1 MNKEIKYEK
10 NNIKIYNGDC
20 LEKLN
25 DIDNKSVQLICID
38 PPYNIGKDSWDNV
51 ENYIPF
57 MINVIKKL
65 ETKLK
70 DNGSFFMFHN
80 DMEIISELMIAIK
93 KNTNFKFKQ
102 MIVWNKRFEGSPKKG
117 FMDGFV
123 VKKDMHNFNKMTE
136 YILFYTFD
144 N

>member
-1 MNKEIKYEK
+1 MD
-10 NNIKIYNGDC
+10 NIKIYNGDC

-25 DIDNKSVQLICID
+25 NVDNKSVQLICID

-70 DNGSFFMFHN
+70 DNGSFFYF
-80 DMEIISELMIAIK
+80 S
-93 KNTNFKFKQ
+93 
-102 MIVWNKRFEGSPKKG
+102 
-117 FMDGFV
+117 
-123 VKKDMHNFNKMTE
+123 
-136 YILFYTFD
+136 
-144 N
+144 